1 MVSFTVE
8 REIAELSTSGST
20 SKRLTVTA
28 WNDYP
33 AKLDLRVWRD
43 VGGELRPGKG
53 ITLTEDEA
61 EALAATLTDYLA
73 ELES

>member
-1 MVSFTVE
+1 MKGGHGMVSFTVE

-20 SKRLTVTA
+20 SKRLTVT
-28 WNDYP
+28 DYP

-43 VGGELRPGKG
+43 VGGEMLPGKG

-61 EALAATLTDYLA
+61 EALAAALTEYLG
-73 ELES
+73 